1 LIESAFPLASWMQWD
16 GHDYFKL
23 PPAKTF
29 IVKRCAEPAGHEM
42 SQVNLTAVLKIMDD
56 LGDDTAATVR
66 GHCCIKVNCAMGAV
80 GTCERGRNR
89 AIEGLGTLLAKRRN
103 DTHGF

>member
-1 LIESAFPLASWMQWD
+1 
-16 GHDYFKL
+16 
-23 PPAKTF
+23 
-29 IVKRCAEPAGHEM
+29 M
-42 SQVNLTAVLKIMDD
+42 SQVNLTPVFKIVND
-56 LGDDTAATVR
+56 LANDAAAAVR
-66 GHCCIKVNCAMGAV
+66 GHRCIKINFAMGAV